1 MNDFHFVER
10 RPVTQLSSR
19 LTTFLGFHPKNPF
32 GAFPKGFLRFISMS
46 LEPIIE
52 WTRL

>member
-1 MNDFHFVER
+1 MIFIPWSVG
-10 RPVTQLSSR
+10 LSHNSAAR